1 MNLFRKDQGG
11 KREGKGLFAAGV
23 IFLMMIYLL
32 FAPSG
37 FSRPASQ
44 LSGISIDEENGQIE
58 VFLKADGEI
67 TEYKELRFSD
77 PPRLALDLMG
87 IGSSVKEQVI
97 PFDGPFLKRVRLGV
111 HPGKVR
117 VVLDLS
123 EGFPPY
129 AIERKEGGLSILLG
143 KREVTGE
150 GSSAADP
157 LWVKE
162 FGFRQLPLKSR
173 IFIKTGKWVKYRT
186 EKRDNEV
193 IFKAEGVFFPKR
205 FLRPLD
211 TREFNSPVDWVIP
224 INVRKGPFKGIKV
237 VVKLE
242 EKVPYQVMQKDGTI
256 YLDFKR
262 TGKFAAREKPKPV
275 KVVVKK
281 RPPEVKKATKAPFP
295 ASPIE
300 RLLAGEKVYTGKR
313 VTLDF
318 KDADI
323 DNVLRLFADISGINI
338 LVTEDVKGKV
348 TIRLKDVP
356 WDQALDII
364 LTTHNLGMERVG
376 NVIRISTLERLR
388 KEREAR
394 LKVEKAKEKLEPLV
408 TELIPVSYGKASD
421 LAPKVKDVLSPR
433 GSVTIDERTNTLI
446 VKDVRENVE
455 KAKDLVRR
463 LDTQTPQVLIEAK
476 IVEARTDFVRE
487 LGITWGG
494 RYYSERPGGY
504 NEVSGGIAPTT
515 GTGGNWVVDLPASVG
530 TGSGGAIDFLIGN
543 LTNTRYFEI
552 QLSAMENNGLG
563 RIISSPRVTTLDH
576 KEAYIEQGVRIPYL
590 KLTAEGTVSTE
601 FIDATLK
608 LTVTPHVT
616 ADGHIRMEIECSRE
630 SPDWSRMIQGEPTI
644 NKSKAKT
651 EVMAKNGEV
660 VVIGGIYEFTGS
672 ERTSGVPGLK
682 DIPLLGWLF
691 KTKHNERD
699 KRELLIFIVPR
710 IMQPRQVTT
719 G

>member
-1 MNLFRKDQGG
+1 MNFFWKVQGG
-11 KREGKGLFAAGV
+11 KRGGKVLFVGGI
-23 IFLMMIYLL
+23 IFLAIYLL
-32 FAPSG
+32 FTPSG
-37 FSRPASQ
+37 FSKPASQ
-44 LSGISIDEENGQIE
+44 LNGISIREEGGLIE
-58 VFLKADGEI
+58 VLLKADGEI
-67 TEYKELRFSD
+67 AEYKELKFSD
-77 PPRLALDLMG
+77 PPRLALDLIG
-87 IGSSVKEQVI
+87 IRSAVKDQII

-111 HPGKVR
+111 HPDKVR

-123 EGFPPY
+123 GGFPPY
-129 AIERKEGGLSILLG
+129 VIEKTEGGLSIYLG
-143 KREVTGE
+143 RKEVARGE
-150 GSSAADP
+150 KP

-162 FGFRQLPLKSR
+162 FGFKQLPLTSR
-173 IFIKTGKWVKYRT
+173 IFIKTGKWVKYHT
-186 EKRDNEV
+186 EKKDNEM

-242 EKVPYQVMQKDGTI
+242 EKVPYQVVQKDGTI
-256 YLDFKR
+256 YLDFER

-275 KVVVKK
+275 KIVVKK
-281 RPPEVKKATKAPFP
+281 PAEVKKRVAKAPAS

-364 LTTHNLGMERVG
+364 LATHNLGMERVG

-394 LKVEKAKEKLEPLV
+394 LKVEKAKEKLEPLR

-421 LAPKVKDVLSPR
+421 LAPKVKDILSPR

-446 VKDVRENVE
+446 VKDVKENVE

-487 LGITWGG
+487 LGIRWGG
-494 RYYSERPGGY
+494 RYYSERAGEY

-543 LTNTRYFEI
+543 LMNTRYFEI

-563 RIISSPRVTTLDH
+563 RIISSPRITTLDH
-576 KEAYIEQGVRIPYL
+576 REAYIEQGVRIPNL

-601 FIDATLK
+601 FLDATLK

-630 SPDWSRMIQGEPTI
+630 SPDWSRMVQGEPTI

-651 EVMAKNGEV
+651 EVMSKNGEV

-682 DIPLLGWLF
+682 DVPLLGWLF
-691 KTKHNERD
+691 KTKHNEKE
-699 KRELLIFIVPR
+699 KRELLIFIMPR
-710 IMQPRQVTT
+710 IVQPRQVTA

>member
-1 MNLFRKDQGG
+1 MNFFWKVQGG
-11 KREGKGLFAAGV
+11 KRGGKVLFVGGI
-23 IFLMMIYLL
+23 IFLAIYLL
-32 FAPSG
+32 FTPSG
-37 FSRPASQ
+37 FSKPASQ
-44 LSGISIDEENGQIE
+44 LNGISIREEGGLIE
-58 VFLKADGEI
+58 VLLKADGEI
-67 TEYKELRFSD
+67 AEYKELKFSD
-77 PPRLALDLMG
+77 PPRLALDLIG
-87 IGSSVKEQVI
+87 IRSAVKDQII

-111 HPGKVR
+111 HPDKVR

-123 EGFPPY
+123 GGFPPY
-129 AIERKEGGLSILLG
+129 VIEKTEGGLSIYLG
-143 KREVTGE
+143 RKEVARGE
-150 GSSAADP
+150 KP

-162 FGFRQLPLKSR
+162 FGFKQLPLTSR
-173 IFIKTGKWVKYRT
+173 IFIKTGKWVKYHT
-186 EKRDNEV
+186 EKKDNEM

-242 EKVPYQVMQKDGTI
+242 EKVPYQVVQKDGTI
-256 YLDFKR
+256 YLDFER

-275 KVVVKK
+275 KIVVKK
-281 RPPEVKKATKAPFP
+281 PAEVKKRVAKAPAS

-364 LTTHNLGMERVG
+364 LATHNLGMERVG

-394 LKVEKAKEKLEPLV
+394 LKVEKAKEKLEPLT

-421 LAPKVKDVLSPR
+421 LAPKVKDILSPR

-446 VKDVRENVE
+446 VKDVKENVE

-515 GTGGNWVVDLPASVG
+515 GTGGNWVVNLPASVG

-543 LTNTRYFEI
+543 LMNTRYFEI

-563 RIISSPRVTTLDH
+563 RIISSPRITTLDH

-601 FIDATLK
+601 FLDATLK

-630 SPDWSRMIQGEPTI
+630 SPDWSRMVQGEPTI

-651 EVMAKNGEV
+651 EVMSKNGEV

-682 DIPLLGWLF
+682 DVPLLGWLF
-691 KTKHNERD
+691 KTKHNEKE
-699 KRELLIFIVPR
+699 KRELLIFIMPR
-710 IMQPRQVTT
+710 IVQPRQVTA